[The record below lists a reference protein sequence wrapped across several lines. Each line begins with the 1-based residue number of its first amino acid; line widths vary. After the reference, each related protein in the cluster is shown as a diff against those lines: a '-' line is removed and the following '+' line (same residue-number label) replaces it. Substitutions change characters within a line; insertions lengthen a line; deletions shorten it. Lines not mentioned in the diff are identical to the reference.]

1 MNKNNE
7 NVIEQGEIE
16 FKVAE
21 GLPGYGKLTGSEI
34 LKRMEQG
41 DIIIKPFN
49 REQLNPN
56 GYNLR
61 IGNKLLVYKNE
72 ILDMKEENE
81 TEEIIIPEDGLL
93 LIPGKIYLGSTV
105 EYTETYNLVPMMEG
119 RSSTG
124 RLGLD
129 IHICAG
135 CGEVTFRGNWTL
147 ELRCVQPIR
156 IYPNTEVCQLTY
168 DTICGTPD
176 IEYTGKYQDS
186 HDVMASKLY
195 EDFK

>member
-1 MNKNNE
+1 MNNNIKNVKIGFE
-7 NVIEQGEIE
+7 SM
-16 FKVAE
+16 E
-21 GLPGYGKLTGSEI
+21 GTTGYGKLTGSEI

-41 DIIIKPFN
+41 DIIIEPFN

-61 IGNKLLVYKNE
+61 IGNKLLVYKDE
-72 ILDMKEENE
+72 ILDMKKDNE
-81 TEEIIIPEDGLL
+81 TEEIIIPEEGLVL
-93 LIPGKIYLGSTV
+93 QPGIIYLGSTV

-156 IYPNTEVCQLTY
+156 IYPNTCVCQLTY
-168 DTICGTPD
+168 DTICGEPD
-176 IEYTGKYQDS
+176 IEYKGKYQDS

-195 EDFK
+195 KDFEK